1 MQEKRAFI
9 EPGNKDLSIRQQS
22 KLLSLHRGSYYYQPA
37 EETAENLFLMRM
49 IDEEYT
55 RHPFYGSRRMAEWL
69 KRRGHQVNR
78 KRVQRLMRLMGIEGI
93 SPPRNLSQ
101 PSAESKKYPYLLKG
115 YIPSKPNEVWST
127 DITYI
132 RLKTGYMYLTA
143 VIDWYSRYV
152 LSWELSNSLEGTFCV
167 EVLELALEKGLPQIF
182 NTDQGV
188 QYTSKRFTRILEE
201 KSIKISMDGRG
212 RALDNI
218 FVERL
223 WRSIKYEDIYLKEYE
238 GVSEL
243 RKGLKSYFDFYNTE
257 RPHQALNYQTPEE
270 IHWLSSPWGREKRQ
284 WA

>member
-1 MQEKRAFI
+1 
-9 EPGNKDLSIRQQS
+9 
-22 KLLSLHRGSYYYQPA
+22 
-37 EETAENLFLMRM
+37 
-49 IDEEYT
+49 
-55 RHPFYGSRRMAEWL
+55 
-69 KRRGHQVNR
+69 
-78 KRVQRLMRLMGIEGI
+78 
-93 SPPRNLSQ
+93 
-101 PSAESKKYPYLLKG
+101 
-115 YIPSKPNEVWST
+115 
-127 DITYI
+127 
-132 RLKTGYMYLTA
+132 MYLTA